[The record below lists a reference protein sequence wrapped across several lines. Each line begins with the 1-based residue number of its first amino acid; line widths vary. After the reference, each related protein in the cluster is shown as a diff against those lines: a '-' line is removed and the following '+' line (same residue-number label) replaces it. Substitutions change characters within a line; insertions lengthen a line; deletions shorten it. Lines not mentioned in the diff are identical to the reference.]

1 MLPVRF
7 VSVFSMQPTDPPGVA
22 SPPAPSSRRR
32 KREAPQLDLW
42 STRPDDAA
50 GNLSVGQPG
59 NSQQAFAIAD
69 ISAGPAEPGS
79 TPQRISPARASRMRG
94 RAALPVGSEG
104 SVALTRR
111 QEHLLEHLRTR
122 AATGARPPTLAELCA
137 ELGLVSRGSLHKQVS
152 ALIEAGLVEPMLGKQ
167 RGVRLRRPTEV
178 KESRLPLLGRIN
190 DTGRLQPLGRYEAL
204 NVPAWLGPDA
214 EGFLLT
220 VEGGRWSHFGIAE
233 GDLLVIAAR
242 AHPAESDLVAI
253 LIDENEY
260 LLGRLRHDLDVLVI
274 ESDAHPAPTR
284 RVMASRARVQ
294 GVVRGL
300 MRRLQHG

>member
-7 VSVFSMQPTDPPGVA
+7 VSVSSMQPTDPPA
-22 SPPAPSSRRR
+22 APPAALPTRRRR

-42 STRPDDAA
+42 STSPELAA
-50 GNLSVGQPG
+50 ESLASANTLVIDPAKHSAPISGAEAPEA
-59 NSQQAFAIAD
+59 QA
-69 ISAGPAEPGS
+69 
-79 TPQRISPARASRMRG
+79 QRASSARPPKMRG
-94 RAALPVGSEG
+94 LATLPVGSEG

-111 QEHLLEHLRTR
+111 QEHLLDHLRSR
-122 AATGARPPTLAELCA
+122 AASGARPPTLAELCA
-137 ELGLVSRGSLHKQVS
+137 ELGLVSRGSLHKQVT

-167 RGVRLRRPTEV
+167 RGVRLRRAPEV

-190 DTGRLQPLGRYEAL
+190 AAGKLQTLGRYESL

-220 VEGGRWSHFGIAE
+220 VEGDRWAHFGIAE

-253 LIDENEY
+253 LIDETEY
-260 LLGRLRHDLDVLVI
+260 LLGRLRHDLDVLVV
-274 ESDAHPAPTR
+274 ESDDHPAPTR

-300 MRRLQHG
+300 MRRLHHG